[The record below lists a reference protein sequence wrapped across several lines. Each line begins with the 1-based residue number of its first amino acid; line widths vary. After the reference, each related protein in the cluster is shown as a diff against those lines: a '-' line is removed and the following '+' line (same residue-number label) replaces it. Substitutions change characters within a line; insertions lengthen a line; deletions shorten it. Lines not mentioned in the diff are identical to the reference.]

1 MKKAYIYFLAPL
13 VGVAIFGVVFWNYNA
28 QFQAREA
35 EAAKKV
41 RAQAE
46 ERIRKDNEGKKK
58 ALEDAIAA
66 SEKRKAE
73 KAAKDLRDQKERDDR
88 EAAVIART
96 KARQDASKL
105 GERAKALARDIE
117 ENKKEIETLNADKK
131 LSLDEEAFL
140 REHVKKAEA
149 NVQNLYGVL
158 EKIDA
163 ADKAMEAAAKAAA
176 AAAAK
181 K

>member
-13 VGVAIFGVVFWNYNA
+13 VGVAIFGAVFWNYSA
-28 QFQAREA
+28 QHEAREA

-41 RAQAE
+41 RAANE

-73 KAAKDLRDQKERDDR
+73 KAAKDARDQKVRDDR
-88 EAAVIART
+88 EQAMAVRN
-96 KARQDASKL
+96 KARQETSKL
-105 GERAKALARDIE
+105 GERSKTLAREVE
-117 ENKKEIETLNADKK
+117 ENKKEIERLNEDKK
-131 LSLDEEAFL
+131 RSVDEEAFL
-140 REHVKKAEA
+140 RTHVKQAET

-163 ADKAMEAAAKAAA
+163 AEKAHEAAAKAAA
-176 AAAAK
+176 AAAK
-181 K
+181 KS